1 MAFAP
6 IYSACALNQEICLF
20 SRKSARLIIR
30 STVIV
35 IDVMASVAKW
45 LRQWIV
51 VPPLGGSIP
60 LVRPTVSLEDSKQV
74 ETFRRSFAQYRYE
87 VAVEGQ

>member
-1 MAFAP
+1 
-6 IYSACALNQEICLF
+6 
-20 SRKSARLIIR
+20 
-30 STVIV
+30 
-35 IDVMASVAKW
+35 MASVAKW

-74 ETFRRSFAQYRYE
+74 ETFRRSFLNTGMKSRLKVNKIRLVFA
-87 VAVEGQ
+87 